1 MEFSHDLLRNDET
14 QANTIFVQ
22 LLGVFD
28 EAKKLEKLALL
39 LLWDAYSRVLDRNSY
54 VLVPFLFFNLYKY
67 FDASTSSELKGVR
80 LKPQ

>member
-1 MEFSHDLLRNDET
+1 MEFSHDLLRNDEA
-14 QANTIFVQ
+14 QADPVFVQ

-39 LLWDAYSRVLDRNSY
+39 LLWDAYPCVLDRNSY
-54 VLVPFLFFNLYKY
+54 VLVSFLFFNLHKY
-67 FDASTSSELKGVR
+67 FDASTGSELKSIR